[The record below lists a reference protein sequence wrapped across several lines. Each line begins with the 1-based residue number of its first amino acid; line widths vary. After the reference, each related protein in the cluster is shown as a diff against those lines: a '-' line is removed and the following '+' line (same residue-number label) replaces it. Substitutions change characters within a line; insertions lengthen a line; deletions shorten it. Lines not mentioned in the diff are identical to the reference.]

1 MIATSIQSD
10 FLDLFYPDISNYPL
24 GRSHK
29 LNVLTLKIINNRF
42 AYDELVDLLGN
53 KLYHFA
59 LSRTE
64 VQELKNK
71 DQLNTLVAKAKSKLR
86 EYIAKEK
93 ASARD
98 GQSEGGELGELLLY
112 CLLECHLK
120 APKILSK
127 LELKTSNQMYVNGA
141 DGVHLLKVNDKD
153 YQLIFGESKL
163 HANLSGGI
171 TAAFKSIATLLDNR
185 NKKLSFEMDLVNS
198 QLVKEVFD
206 DAAYQVLKK
215 ILLPSAQE
223 NATNMDYSFGIFL
236 GFNLEVTTE
245 ELRKGNSEFREH
257 IRQRITAEIES
268 KIEAINAQ
276 IEKTEF
282 AGYNFYLYII
292 PFSDLSK
299 HRVDMINQLMQ

>member
-1 MIATSIQSD
+1 MIKTSIQSD

-24 GRSHK
+24 GQSNK
-29 LNVLTLKIINNRF
+29 LNVLTLKIVNNQF
-42 AYDELVDLLGN
+42 AYNELVDLLGN

-71 DQLNTLVAKAKSKLR
+71 DQLNTLVNKAKSKLR

-93 ASARD
+93 GTARD
-98 GQSEGGELGELLLY
+98 GQSEGGELGELMLY
-112 CLLECHLK
+112 CLLECHLN

-141 DGVHLLKVNDKD
+141 DGVHLLKVTDTD

-163 HANLSGGI
+163 HANLSKGI
-171 TAAFKSIATLLDNR
+171 TAAFKSIATLLNNR
-185 NKKLSFEMDLVNS
+185 KNKLNFEIDLVNS

-206 DAAYQVLKK
+206 DAAYQILKK
-215 ILLPSAQE
+215 ILLPSAKE
-223 NATNMDYSFGIFL
+223 NVTNMDYSFGIFL
-236 GFNLEVTTE
+236 GFDLEVTTE
-245 ELRKGNSEFREH
+245 ELKKNNAEFREN
-257 IRQRITAEIES
+257 IRKRITAEIES
-268 KIEAINAQ
+268 KIAAINAQ
-276 IEKTEF
+276 IEKSEF
-282 AGYNFYLYII
+282 VGYNFYIYII